1 MYKVSIILPIYNVS
15 QYLHECLDSV
25 VRQTLKDIEIICVND
40 GSTDDSLEI
49 IQEYA
54 AKDPRIVVITGP
66 NGGYGKAMNKGLDRA
81 TGEYVGIVE
90 PDDFIDLTM
99 FEDLY
104 EVAKA
109 NDLDFVKADFYR
121 FGRNEKGDMDMR
133 YVALDNTGTR
143 YGEVLLPNQDPSLI
157 KFVMNT
163 WAGIYRREFLEEY
176 HIRHNETPGA
186 SFQDNGFFFQTT
198 IYGKRAMII
207 NKPYYRNRRDN
218 PNSSV
223 ASKEKVY
230 CSNVEYDFI
239 RDIIMKDRDLWER
252 FKAMYN
258 WKKYQNCMF
267 TLNRIAE
274 SFKYEYVQRMSAEFK
289 RAYKQG
295 EFTKETFTP
304 LEWSKLT
311 LIMDKPDV
319 YFAAYVV
326 GGGKPGSNKEK
337 ELQKKLDEANK
348 QLAEIKRSNSW
359 RMGRILTWP
368 LRALKKLFGKA

>member
-49 IQEYA
+49 IREYA

-90 PDDFIDLTM
+90 PDDYISLTM

-104 EVAKA
+104 QVAKE

-121 FGRNEKGDMDMR
+121 FGRNDKGDMELK
-133 YVALDNTGTR
+133 YVALDGSKTR
-143 YGEVLLPNQDPSLI
+143 YGELLHPDQDPSLI

-198 IYGKRAMII
+198 IYGKRAMIV

-223 ASKEKVY
+223 ASKDKVY

-239 RDIIMKDRDLWER
+239 KDIMMKDRELWER

-274 SFKYEYVQRMSAEFK
+274 GFKYEYLQRMSAEFK
-289 RAYKQG
+289 RAYKLG
-295 EFTKETFTP
+295 EFTKVTFTQ
-304 LEWSKLT
+304 LEWSKLSM
-311 LIMDKPDV
+311 IMEKPDV

-326 GGGKPGSNKEK
+326 GSGAPNTNKEK
-337 ELQKKLDEANK
+337 ELQKKLNEANR
-348 QLAEIKRSNSW
+348 QLAEIRNSNSW
-359 RMGRILTWP
+359 KVGRIFTWP
-368 LRALKKLFGKA
+368 LRALKKLFGRA